1 MTENDVQEAK
11 VGTYLLIYYIK
22 TSRYEDRY
30 KLDVPSSNFW
40 LFFSVKVKTLADCY
54 IVMLVS
60 LIVFHESNLV

>member
-30 KLDVPSSNFW
+30 KLNVPYTTVLIFG
-40 LFFSVKVKTLADCY
+40 FFSQLK
-54 IVMLVS
+54 
-60 LIVFHESNLV
+60 